1 MIRLR
6 SLAAFL
12 LLLATLPAVGA
23 GLAIPKL
30 SKKERAERLRLL
42 PDEERRWLED
52 FVAPIILPD
61 EEDFF
66 LLLSQPHEREIFK
79 EGFWKRRERDG
90 LAPPLGPGY
99 RHRYEE
105 LLRIADQTYDG
116 RREDAG
122 MMVIAHGEPGSIETL
137 EECRDMFRELEIWTY
152 TEPAPG
158 ISGAKR
164 YFFYRRSAAEA
175 RKLWTVADP
184 ESDVFQPGSCRKNF
198 SDLSWDCR
206 RSKDDP
212 CQLGHFH
219 LLSCSAACRVFG
231 IYNEIRA
238 RQGSNLGGRTESAT
252 TLAPPALPLEDLET
266 LAGRFPSIRDPQ
278 ARAIAVEGPATTPV
292 SSPETAAAAPNRRLS
307 FEEVRERILR
317 LDPKYREWL
326 DLAVPLLSEEELMAF
341 LQMTEKQKDEFIR
354 GFWRRRSTVRRETA
368 SAVQRWQGGDL
379 GDPSSR
385 GERGGEA
392 P

>member
-1 MIRLR
+1 
-6 SLAAFL
+6 
-12 LLLATLPAVGA
+12 
-23 GLAIPKL
+23 
-30 SKKERAERLRLL
+30 
-42 PDEERRWLED
+42 
-52 FVAPIILPD
+52 
-61 EEDFF
+61 
-66 LLLSQPHEREIFK
+66 
-79 EGFWKRRERDG
+79 
-90 LAPPLGPGY
+90 
-99 RHRYEE
+99 
-105 LLRIADQTYDG
+105 
-116 RREDAG
+116 
-122 MMVIAHGEPGSIETL
+122 MVIAHGEPGSIETL

-164 YFFYRRSAAEA
+164 YFFYRRSAGEA

-266 LAGRFPSIRDPQ
+266 LAGRSPSIRDRRPARSPSTDPQ
-278 ARAIAVEGPATTPV
+278 RLPCRRRKRRPLRR
-292 SSPETAAAAPNRRLS
+292 TAAFPSKRCGRGSCGSTPNTGS
-307 FEEVRERILR
+307 G
-317 LDPKYREWL
+317 
-326 DLAVPLLSEEELMAF
+326 S
-341 LQMTEKQKDEFIR
+341 T
-354 GFWRRRSTVRRETA
+354 WRSRS
-368 SAVQRWQGGDL
+368 
-379 GDPSSR
+379 
-385 GERGGEA
+385 
-392 P
+392 

>member
-1 MIRLR
+1 MKPRL
-6 SLAAFL
+6 LTALL
-12 LLLATLPAVGA
+12 LLLAALTAAAA
-23 GLAIPKL
+23 GQAIPKL

-42 PDEERRWLED
+42 PEEERRWLED
-52 FVAPIILPD
+52 FVRPIILPD
-61 EEDFF
+61 EENFF

-79 EGFWKRRERDG
+79 EEFWKRRERDG

-137 EECRDMFRELEIWTY
+137 DDCRDMFRDLEIWTY
-152 TEPAPG
+152 TEPSPG

-164 YFFYRRSAAEA
+164 YFFYRRSAGEA

-206 RSKDDP
+206 QSKDDP

-238 RQGSNLGGRTESAT
+238 RQGSSLGGRTESAT
-252 TLAPPALPLEDLET
+252 TLAPRTIPLEDLET
-266 LAGRFPSIRDPQ
+266 LASRFPSIRNPQ
-278 ARAIAVEGPATTPV
+278 SRTIAIEGQATGSASSLETASTTP
-292 SSPETAAAAPNRRLS
+292 RRHLS
-307 FEEVRERILR
+307 FEQARERILR

-326 DLAVPLLSEEELMAF
+326 DMAIPLLSEEDLMSF
-341 LQMTEKQKDEFIR
+341 LQMTEKEKDEFIR
-354 GFWRRRSTVRRETA
+354 GFWRRRSR
-368 SAVQRWQGGDL
+368 
-379 GDPSSR
+379 
-385 GERGGEA
+385 
-392 P
+392 